1 MFHFIRKHYKHVL
14 EFSDIEDTDSEEDSS
29 DEEREEII
37 IIDETPLG
45 WW

>member
-1 MFHFIRKHYKHVL
+1 MFHFIRKHHKYTL
-14 EFSDIEDTDSEEDSS
+14 EFSDVEDTDSEEDSS

-37 IIDETPLG
+37 IIDETQLG